1 MRIQQSESKY
11 LWYAV
16 DNEEKI
22 VRVFHS
28 RHECVKFVSK
38 KVPNSD
44 FKVKDV

>member
-11 LWYAV
+11 LWYAM
-16 DNEEKI
+16 DKYDKI

-28 RHECVKFVSK
+28 RYECVKFVSK
-38 KVPNSD
+38 RVPSSN